1 MSSGS
6 KSTNKI
12 IDHQNEQIAKQYDMD
27 LKNYEFLWGQKVVR
41 DDEGNPI
48 LDENGDYQFD
58 QMKDEDG
65 TLSGQ
70 NNNEYDYAKE
80 SLEKKRAADKAA
92 LDYQNE
98 TLIQNWEY
106 GKSQQKFAWD
116 KEDAIYR
123 KNSDQ
128 VDTQKDFND
137 REYKD
142 ALAREQMVL
151 DETFIKA
158 SFTNEN
164 LLADLYES
172 VGLAGFE
179 KTKAEFNLSEKEQ
192 ALDYQKSKQLI
203 NLDQQVGAAGF
214 AQSGEELKV
223 LNRRGSTAYEQAG
236 IAQNLAEREANAR
249 FQKASLSLD
258 TKTRSE
264 LTEFQNASI
273 MRKQQQQN
281 AASAH
286 QTQELTIKALKA
298 SGQAQLT
305 QAGRSRG
312 KQLQSVMAEVG
323 RQQSYLAESLVF
335 GQKDAEARMKQNQQ
349 TNLRSVQKAA
359 LAEQQIDTSSIQ
371 AIQKAMMG
379 IEESDRKM
387 KIGDA
392 ESGLNMDKIQ
402 RAVYDNITN
411 AEIDIAKI
419 EGDLSNAQAQTGLD
433 LSKIDWQQ
441 ELVGSRF
448 ATNQDVLTASLESA
462 IKASEMNE
470 ADLLRDKDY
479 ADFVSEANRMLDP
492 STGRD
497 AIDLEDFRPEE
508 IPGAKYQDPLA
519 PAVPPAPIQ
528 GAMQQNV
535 GISDTLPGA
544 ALSGAVAGIGA
555 YGAMGGFAGTA
566 SAIPGAGW
574 IAGGIGLATTWLGL

>member
-1 MSSGS
+1 
-6 KSTNKI
+6 
-12 IDHQNEQIAKQYDMD
+12 
-27 LKNYEFLWGQKVVR
+27 
-41 DDEGNPI
+41 
-48 LDENGDYQFD
+48 
-58 QMKDEDG
+58 
-65 TLSGQ
+65 
-70 NNNEYDYAKE
+70 
-80 SLEKKRAADKAA
+80 
-92 LDYQNE
+92 
-98 TLIQNWEY
+98 
-106 GKSQQKFAWD
+106 
-116 KEDAIYR
+116 
-123 KNSDQ
+123 
-128 VDTQKDFND
+128 
-137 REYKD
+137 
-142 ALAREQMVL
+142 
-151 DETFIKA
+151 ETFIKA

-349 TNLRSVQKAA
+349 TNLRSVQK
-359 LAEQQIDTSSIQ
+359 
-371 AIQKAMMG
+371 
-379 IEESDRKM
+379 
-387 KIGDA
+387 
-392 ESGLNMDKIQ
+392 
-402 RAVYDNITN
+402 
-411 AEIDIAKI
+411 
-419 EGDLSNAQAQTGLD
+419 
-433 LSKIDWQQ
+433 
-441 ELVGSRF
+441 
-448 ATNQDVLTASLESA
+448 
-462 IKASEMNE
+462 
-470 ADLLRDKDY
+470 
-479 ADFVSEANRMLDP
+479 
-492 STGRD
+492 
-497 AIDLEDFRPEE
+497 
-508 IPGAKYQDPLA
+508 
-519 PAVPPAPIQ
+519 
-528 GAMQQNV
+528 
-535 GISDTLPGA
+535 
-544 ALSGAVAGIGA
+544 
-555 YGAMGGFAGTA
+555 
-566 SAIPGAGW
+566 
-574 IAGGIGLATTWLGL
+574 